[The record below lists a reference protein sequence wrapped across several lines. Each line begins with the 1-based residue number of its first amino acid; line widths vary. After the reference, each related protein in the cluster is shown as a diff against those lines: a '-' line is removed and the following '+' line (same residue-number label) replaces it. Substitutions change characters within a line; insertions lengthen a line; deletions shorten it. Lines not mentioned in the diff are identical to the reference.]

1 MMQNPHFKGG
11 AVMPSPKKILLVDD
25 SSVNRQILTKILGT
39 NYLTLEAENGETAL
53 SVLKKHG
60 DTISA
65 VLLDI
70 VMPVMDGYEVL
81 KEMRCDPIMSQIP
94 VIVASG
100 QDSDDAEIKALSL
113 GAYDYILKPYKPE
126 IIRHRIAN
134 TIYLRETAAFVNS
147 VQNDPLT
154 GLYSK
159 EYFYL
164 HAGDV
169 LKNNPD
175 KKYDLLCCD
184 IERFKLVNDLY
195 GTKAGDKLLKYV
207 GEMICEAVADHGIC
221 GRIGSDIF
229 AFLIEHQE
237 SYENSPFIKKTE
249 SINVAN
255 INLNIILR
263 YGIYFIDDTDIPIN
277 IACDRASLA
286 KNSIKGKYET
296 YFAHYDDTS
305 RQKLLNEQFITSNM
319 KNALDSGQ
327 FNVYFQPKY
336 NLKTENVAGC
346 EALVRWIHPER
357 GIMSPA
363 EFIPLFEKNGFI
375 TDLDIYIWE
384 QCCKKMREW
393 LDGDGFMMPISV
405 NVSRADVYNPQLP
418 DILTTMI
425 KKYHLS
431 PSYLHLEITETAYTE
446 NPEQL
451 INAVSKLKKLGFVIE
466 MDDFGTGYSSL
477 NMLSELPIDVLKL
490 DIKFIQNEE
499 KKSHNKSILS
509 FIINLAKWLDL
520 TVIAEGVET
529 GAQIELLKA
538 LDCEY
543 VQGYYYA
550 KPLPLGEFEDLMNK
564 SAVQPSITAKN
575 QRPLIKTVQTGETTK
590 NIIVMLD
597 SIGDDYAH
605 CEKFCFGDFKIIRAQ
620 SCAEVIACLREH
632 KEQTAVSVINR
643 ADITDPS
650 QIKELQALCHNIGT
664 SSLILSDCLDET
676 VTEALEIGIFDY
688 LLRPY
693 NEAAFLHRT
702 ENVICRSQAAQYQRE
717 KELGKVAKEMKRS
730 LEEDT
735 LTKLL
740 NRVAFNHKV
749 ESFFQRNKRNLQ
761 CALIMVDI
769 DDFEKIND
777 QFGYIIGDKVICSVA
792 DILSSLFTDAEYI
805 SRIGENSYAVFAPR
819 KLDRRWL
826 KDKIEQMRRAL
837 SVKINDMQITCS
849 VSVAQS
855 PSCATDP
862 ETLYKN
868 AETALHAAKKSGKN
882 RCVFF
887 KKGMTNDTR
896 KNINEHTAPLLDNVS
911 DAMFVCEAKTNKIIY
926 INETACH
933 ILRKD
938 KKECLGER
946 CCELFWSRKT
956 ECERCAEIGK
966 AEKEYYEEDTML
978 ADNITPVRIKAK
990 TAVWNDKKVKI
1001 HYLQNIGK

>member
-1 MMQNPHFKGG
+1 
-11 AVMPSPKKILLVDD
+11 MPSPKKILPVDD

-207 GEMICEAVADHGIC
+207 GEMICEAVADHGVC

-375 TDLDIYIWE
+375 
-384 QCCKKMREW
+384 
-393 LDGDGFMMPISV
+393 
-405 NVSRADVYNPQLP
+405 
-418 DILTTMI
+418 
-425 KKYHLS
+425 
-431 PSYLHLEITETAYTE
+431 
-446 NPEQL
+446 
-451 INAVSKLKKLGFVIE
+451 
-466 MDDFGTGYSSL
+466 
-477 NMLSELPIDVLKL
+477 
-490 DIKFIQNEE
+490 
-499 KKSHNKSILS
+499 
-509 FIINLAKWLDL
+509 
-520 TVIAEGVET
+520 
-529 GAQIELLKA
+529 
-538 LDCEY
+538 
-543 VQGYYYA
+543 
-550 KPLPLGEFEDLMNK
+550 
-564 SAVQPSITAKN
+564 
-575 QRPLIKTVQTGETTK
+575 
-590 NIIVMLD
+590 
-597 SIGDDYAH
+597 
-605 CEKFCFGDFKIIRAQ
+605 
-620 SCAEVIACLREH
+620 
-632 KEQTAVSVINR
+632 
-643 ADITDPS
+643 
-650 QIKELQALCHNIGT
+650 
-664 SSLILSDCLDET
+664 
-676 VTEALEIGIFDY
+676 
-688 LLRPY
+688 
-693 NEAAFLHRT
+693 
-702 ENVICRSQAAQYQRE
+702 
-717 KELGKVAKEMKRS
+717 
-730 LEEDT
+730 
-735 LTKLL
+735 
-740 NRVAFNHKV
+740 
-749 ESFFQRNKRNLQ
+749 
-761 CALIMVDI
+761 
-769 DDFEKIND
+769 
-777 QFGYIIGDKVICSVA
+777 
-792 DILSSLFTDAEYI
+792 
-805 SRIGENSYAVFAPR
+805 
-819 KLDRRWL
+819 
-826 KDKIEQMRRAL
+826 
-837 SVKINDMQITCS
+837 VK
-849 VSVAQS
+849 
-855 PSCATDP
+855 
-862 ETLYKN
+862 
-868 AETALHAAKKSGKN
+868 
-882 RCVFF
+882 
-887 KKGMTNDTR
+887 
-896 KNINEHTAPLLDNVS
+896 
-911 DAMFVCEAKTNKIIY
+911 
-926 INETACH
+926 
-933 ILRKD
+933 
-938 KKECLGER
+938 
-946 CCELFWSRKT
+946 
-956 ECERCAEIGK
+956 
-966 AEKEYYEEDTML
+966 
-978 ADNITPVRIKAK
+978 
-990 TAVWNDKKVKI
+990 
-1001 HYLQNIGK
+1001 